1 MSSEDFAADILDDC
15 AMGAKHR
22 RRHRD
27 GDRII
32 LLRIGLASEE
42 LGELPCVSR
51 DDLGELP
58 CVSRDDL
65 SFVDLEDWTRLIGR

>member
-51 DDLGELP
+51 DDL
-58 CVSRDDL
+58 
-65 SFVDLEDWTRLIGR
+65 SFVIWRTGLALLADRAE

>member
-51 DDLGELP
+51 DDL
-58 CVSRDDL
+58 